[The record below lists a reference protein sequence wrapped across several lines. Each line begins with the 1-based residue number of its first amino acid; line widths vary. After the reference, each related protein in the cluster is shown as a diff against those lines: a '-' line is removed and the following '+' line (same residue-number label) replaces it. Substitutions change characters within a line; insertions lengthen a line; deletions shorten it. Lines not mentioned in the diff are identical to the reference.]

1 MLRRAHPLA
10 KLVVCLA
17 WIAAASLIMD
27 IALQLAVIALSVGL
41 LVLVDRTPLWM
52 VAAVTVPLALFG
64 FGFFS
69 TAVLFRTDGG
79 FIATLAEESPVRT
92 DAARA
97 GLVLFLRAIACGLAS
112 FLFVRTTDP
121 AALVRALMADLRL
134 SPRIGHALFAALNA
148 GPAILSDLQTLRLAR
163 AMRQRRTPRRIPRP
177 REALGLAV
185 PLLAGAVQRASRT
198 ALAMEA
204 RGLARGRRQTVL
216 DAPRW
221 RGRDTALLA
230 LGWWLPL
237 VAPVLDWPAIPG
249 W

>member
-10 KLVVCLA
+10 KLAVCLV

-27 IALQLAVIALSVGL
+27 IRLQLAVIGLSVGL

-79 FIATLAEESPVRT
+79 FIATLAEEAPMGT

-134 SPRIGHALFAALNA
+134 SPRIGHALFASLNA
-148 GPAILSDLQTLRLAR
+148 APAILSDLHTLRLAR
-163 AMRQRRTPRRIPRP
+163 AMRARRLPRRIPGP

-216 DAPRW
+216 DAPVW
-221 RGRDTALLA
+221 RRRDTALLL

-237 VAPVLDWPAIPG
+237 VALVSF
-249 W
+249 